1 MKSTNKVKYRE
12 LVRLFRNLRGKQLHL
27 LFFCML
33 STVLELYFVYQIQE
47 FVDLAVS
54 KAPWQEVLKEFGRIG
69 LTGLLAFGAGLYQTR
84 VWHVFRYTLMNQMRT
99 MMYGKL
105 LKKRAVFFDE
115 RTTGDIVSAVMNDG
129 SLIAE
134 SAGIS
139 VLMLVLNMTK
149 IVIII
154 GVLLARNL
162 LLGSVEILVGAL
174 YFLAVNRINKKMRE
188 NYQAFS
194 QETANLSQHLTEDT
208 RAVLEIKTL
217 NEKEFFEKRFYS
229 HIWEKFFQAA
239 RRIIRLD
246 VCSYGVNSLISII
259 FPVFMVLL
267 GSVFLYRGEI
277 TVGCILL
284 FYTYTQKLV
293 EPLNN
298 MADFYRGTQRCVGAA
313 DRIYEY
319 LTPEET
325 TEGVRIAPEEE
336 TRVELDIRRFAWK
349 EQDILNDIHASWK
362 SGDKVFIEG
371 ESGSGKTTLLKLIC
385 GFYPVTE
392 GVVKIC
398 GRDAH
403 AIPEEEL
410 FDLLK
415 IQFQE
420 PVILEGTL
428 RENVALGGR
437 YEDREILQILELVQ
451 LKEFAL
457 AHGLDYWIQE
467 SGGNLSGGQKQRLA
481 LARVLIRRPRILI
494 MDEATNGLDAE
505 NERIILE
512 NIERFVEENR
522 TILIVTSHKDGLR
535 NICNKKLSL

>member
-105 LKKRAVFFDE
+105 LKKQAVFFDE

-162 LLGSVEILVGAL
+162 LLGSVEILVGTL

-194 QETANLSQHLTEDT
+194 QETANLNQHLTEDT

-217 NEKEFFEKRFYS
+217 NEKEFFEKRFHS
-229 HIWEKFFQAA
+229 HVWENFFQAA
-239 RRIIRLD
+239 KRIIRLD

-319 LTPEET
+319 LMPEET
-325 TEGVRIAPEEE
+325 MEGVRIAPEED

-349 EQDILNDIHASWK
+349 EQDILTDIHASWQ

-392 GVVKIC
+392 GMAKIC

-403 AIPEEEL
+403 TIPEEEL

-428 RENVALGGR
+428 RENVVLGGR

-457 AHGLDYWIQE
+457 THGLDYQIQE

-512 NIERFVEENR
+512 NIERFVAENGS
-522 TILIVTSHKDGLR
+522 ILIVTSHKDGLR
-535 NICNKKLSL
+535 KICNKKLSL

>member
-1 MKSTNKVKYRE
+1 MNSENKVKYRE

-27 LFFCML
+27 LFFCMF
-33 STVLELYFVYQIQE
+33 STVLELYFVYQIQG
-47 FVDLAVS
+47 FVDLVVS
-54 KAPWQEVLKEFGRIG
+54 KAPWQEVMKEFGRIG
-69 LTGLLAFGAGLYQTR
+69 LTGLLAFGAGLYQMR

-115 RTTGDIVSAVMNDG
+115 KTTGDIVSAVMNDG

-149 IVIII
+149 IFIIT

-162 LLGSVEILVGAL
+162 LLGSVEVLVGVL